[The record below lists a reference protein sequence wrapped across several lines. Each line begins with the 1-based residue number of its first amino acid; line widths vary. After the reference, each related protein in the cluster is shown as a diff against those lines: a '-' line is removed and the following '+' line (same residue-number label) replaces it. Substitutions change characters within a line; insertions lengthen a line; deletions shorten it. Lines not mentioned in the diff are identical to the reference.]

1 MPFWNFSKIS
11 GITSTTSVSVNFQ
24 RNEMAILGT
33 EYAGE
38 MKKGV
43 LTVMMYLMPL
53 RNVLPMHAS
62 ATVGKAGD
70 VTVFFG
76 LSGTGGTYLTI
87 EIDDNFQVKRLC
99 QLIPRGL

>member
-1 MPFWNFSKIS
+1 
-11 GITSTTSVSVNFQ
+11 
-24 RNEMAILGT
+24 
-33 EYAGE
+33 

-62 ATVGKAGD
+62 ATVGKGGD

-76 LSGTGGTYLTI
+76 LSGTGAGKY
-87 EIDDNFQVKRLC
+87 F
-99 QLIPRGL
+99 